1 MVLLTMSYDDLISK
15 FIDGFGVIGVYL
27 TKGGT
32 VLELGQGKSDPRGL
46 IIIRRHI
53 SDIIS
58 DGEFNIEEDGE
69 NVGIISNNLEND
81 AHLLVIVEQE
91 KLADISKHWKRFFP
105 TISKKINVEEI
116 ISSESKESKVIQV
129 IEAIEKNFDTIF
141 QDKGGLEV
149 E

>member
-1 MVLLTMSYDDLISK
+1 MVFLKMSYDDLISK

-27 TKGGT
+27 GKGGT

-46 IIIRRHI
+46 IIIRRHF
-53 SDIIS
+53 SDIIAE
-58 DGEFNIEEDGE
+58 GEFNIEEE
-69 NVGIISNNLEND
+69 KVGIISNNLEND
-81 AHLLVIVEQE
+81 SHLLVIVEVE

-116 ISSESKESKVIQV
+116 ISSESKESKVIQA
-129 IEAIEKNFDTIF
+129 IEAIERNFDTILRN
-141 QDKGGLEV
+141 KGGIEV